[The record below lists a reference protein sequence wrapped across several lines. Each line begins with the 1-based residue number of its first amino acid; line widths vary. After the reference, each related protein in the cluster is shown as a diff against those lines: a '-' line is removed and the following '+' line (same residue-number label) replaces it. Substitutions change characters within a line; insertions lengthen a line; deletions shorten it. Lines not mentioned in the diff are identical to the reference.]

1 MIRPNYNIR
10 AKIYQSAGKHSYF
23 RLNLMDSASLRSLTP
38 LLDGIDR
45 WVELAPL
52 LPVIVSLEL
61 VLSADNAVALASI
74 TRNLNSRELQK
85 QALNVGIFIALLLR
99 ILVILTA
106 QFFLNFWPIKLIG
119 GIYLITLSFSKIL
132 GFENNYIVDETQ
144 INTKNNQTNL
154 FKVILLLSITDLAF
168 SIDSITAAV
177 AISDQFL
184 LVITGA
190 IIGVIALR
198 FTSGLF
204 IKWLEIYCNLE
215 KAGYIAVAIVG
226 FKLIIQLIFY
236 KLIIPEYLF
245 FLTMLCLFLWGF
257 SKRINEFS

>member
-1 MIRPNYNIR
+1 
-10 AKIYQSAGKHSYF
+10 
-23 RLNLMDSASLRSLTP
+23 MDSASLRSLTP

-74 TRNLNSRELQK
+74 TKNLNNIDLQRK
-85 QALNVGIFIALLLR
+85 ALNIGIFIALLLR

-106 QFFLNFWPIKLIG
+106 QFFLNFWPVKLIG
-119 GIYLITLSFSKIL
+119 GIYLISLSISKFISLNSNDSNKDINDKSDNSKIS
-132 GFENNYIVDETQ
+132 
-144 INTKNNQTNL
+144 L
-154 FKVILLLSITDLAF
+154 FRVILLLSITDLAF

-204 IKWLEIYCNLE
+204 IKWLEVYINLE
-215 KAGYIAVAIVG
+215 KAGYIAVGLIG
-226 FKLIIQLIFY
+226 LKLIIQLILY
-236 KLIIPEYLF
+236 KVVIPEYLF
-245 FLTMLCLFLWGF
+245 FLVMLGLFLWGF
-257 SKRINEFS
+257 SKKDNVVNDV

>member
-1 MIRPNYNIR
+1 
-10 AKIYQSAGKHSYF
+10 
-23 RLNLMDSASLRSLTP
+23 MDSASLKSLTP

-52 LPVIVSLEL
+52 LPVIISLEL

-74 TRNLNSRELQK
+74 TKNLNNINLQK
-85 QALNVGIFIALLLR
+85 QALNIGIFIALLLR
-99 ILVILTA
+99 IIVILTA
-106 QFFLNFWPIKLIG
+106 QFFLNFWPVKLIG
-119 GIYLITLSFSKIL
+119 GIYLISLSISKLISINSNVL
-132 GFENNYIVDETQ
+132 VVNEDSDNTNENLS
-144 INTKNNQTNL
+144 L
-154 FKVILLLSITDLAF
+154 FKVILLLAVTDLAF

-204 IKWLEIYCNLE
+204 IKWLEIYSNLE
-215 KAGYIAVAIVG
+215 KAGYIAVGIIG
-226 FKLIIQLIFY
+226 LKLIIQLIFY
-236 KLIIPEYLF
+236 KIIIPEYLF
-245 FLTMLCLFLWGF
+245 FFLMLCLFLWGF
-257 SKRINEFS
+257 SIKDVKVNMN

>member
-1 MIRPNYNIR
+1 
-10 AKIYQSAGKHSYF
+10 
-23 RLNLMDSASLRSLTP
+23 MDSASLRSLTP

-74 TRNLNSRELQK
+74 TKNLNNIDLQRK
-85 QALNVGIFIALLLR
+85 ALNIGIFIALLLR

-106 QFFLNFWPIKLIG
+106 QFFLNFWPVKLIG
-119 GIYLITLSFSKIL
+119 GIYLITLSISKFLSLNSNVSDKNIN
-132 GFENNYIVDETQ
+132 ENSEKSNIS
-144 INTKNNQTNL
+144 L
-154 FKVILLLSITDLAF
+154 FKVILLLSVTDLAF

-204 IKWLEIYCNLE
+204 IKWLEIYINLE
-215 KAGYIAVAIVG
+215 KAGYIAVGLIG
-226 FKLIIQLIFY
+226 LKLIIQLVLF
-236 KLIIPEYLF
+236 KLVIPEYLF
-245 FLTMLCLFLWGF
+245 FLVMLFLFIWGF
-257 SKRINEFS
+257 SKKNSTINNV

>member
-1 MIRPNYNIR
+1 
-10 AKIYQSAGKHSYF
+10 
-23 RLNLMDSASLRSLTP
+23 MDSASLRSLTP

-74 TRNLNSRELQK
+74 TKNLNNIDLQRK
-85 QALNVGIFIALLLR
+85 ALNIGIFIALLLR

-106 QFFLNFWPIKLIG
+106 QFFLNFWPVKLIG
-119 GIYLITLSFSKIL
+119 GIYLISLSISKFLSLNNNDSDKNIN
-132 GFENNYIVDETQ
+132 ENSEKSNIS
-144 INTKNNQTNL
+144 L
-154 FKVILLLSITDLAF
+154 FKVILLLSVTDLAF

-204 IKWLEIYCNLE
+204 IKWLEIYINLE
-215 KAGYIAVAIVG
+215 KAGYIAVGLIG
-226 FKLIIQLIFY
+226 LKLIIQLVLF
-236 KLIIPEYLF
+236 KLVIPEYLF
-245 FLTMLCLFLWGF
+245 FLVMLCLFLWGF
-257 SKRINEFS
+257 SKKDTLINKI

>member
-1 MIRPNYNIR
+1 
-10 AKIYQSAGKHSYF
+10 
-23 RLNLMDSASLRSLTP
+23 MDSASLRSLTP

-74 TRNLNSRELQK
+74 TKQLNNIELQK
-85 QALNVGIFIALLLR
+85 KALNIGIFIALLLR
-99 ILVILTA
+99 IIVILTA
-106 QFFLNFWPIKLIG
+106 QFFLNFWPVKLIG
-119 GIYLITLSFSKIL
+119 GIYLISLSISKFITI
-132 GFENNYIVDETQ
+132 NSQQTSQ
-144 INTKNNQTNL
+144 INDINSSNSSISL
-154 FKVILLLSITDLAF
+154 LKVILLLSFTDLAF

-190 IIGVIALR
+190 LIGVIALR

-204 IKWLEIYCNLE
+204 IKWLQIYHNLE
-215 KAGYIAVAIVG
+215 KAGYIAVAAIG
-226 FKLIIQLIFY
+226 IKLISQLIFY
-236 KLIIPEYLF
+236 NFYIPEYLF
-245 FLTMLCLFLWGF
+245 FLMMLIIFVWGF
-257 SKRINEFS
+257 SSKVDHKI

>member
-1 MIRPNYNIR
+1 
-10 AKIYQSAGKHSYF
+10 
-23 RLNLMDSASLRSLTP
+23 MDSASLRSLTP

-52 LPVIVSLEL
+52 LPIIISLEL

-74 TRNLNSRELQK
+74 TKNLNNIELQK
-85 QALNVGIFIALLLR
+85 KALNIGIFIALLLR

-106 QFFLNFWPIKLIG
+106 QFFLNFWPVKLIG
-119 GIYLITLSFSKIL
+119 GIYLISLSLSKFITI
-132 GFENNYIVDETQ
+132 NNNSSISNEID
-144 INTKNNQTNL
+144 NNRKSLSSL
-154 FKVILLLSITDLAF
+154 FRIILLLAATDLAF

-204 IKWLEIYCNLE
+204 IKLLEIYINLE
-215 KAGYIAVAIVG
+215 KAGYIAVGIIG
-226 FKLIIQLIFY
+226 LKLIIQLILY
-236 KLIIPEYLF
+236 KLVIPEYLF
-245 FLTMLCLFLWGF
+245 FLVMLCLFLWGF
-257 SKRINEFS
+257 SKKNN

>member
-1 MIRPNYNIR
+1 
-10 AKIYQSAGKHSYF
+10 
-23 RLNLMDSASLRSLTP
+23 MDSASLRSLTP

-74 TRNLNSRELQK
+74 TKKLNNIDLQK
-85 QALNVGIFIALLLR
+85 KALNIGIFIALLLR

-106 QFFLNFWPIKLIG
+106 QFFLNFWPVKLIG
-119 GIYLITLSFSKIL
+119 GLYLISLSISKLFSL
-132 GFENNYIVDETQ
+132 NNNDNIIKEDS
-144 INTKNNQTNL
+144 INTKSNTTL
-154 FKVILLLSITDLAF
+154 LKVITLLAVTDLAF

-204 IKWLEIYCNLE
+204 IKWLEIYINLE
-215 KAGYIAVAIVG
+215 KAGYIAVAIIG
-226 FKLIIQLIFY
+226 FKLIIGVIFY
-236 KLIIPEYLF
+236 KFLIPEYIF
-245 FLTMLCLFLWGF
+245 FLVMLCLFLWGF
-257 SKRINEFS
+257 STKESYNNV

>member
-1 MIRPNYNIR
+1 
-10 AKIYQSAGKHSYF
+10 
-23 RLNLMDSASLRSLTP
+23 MDSASLRSLTP

-74 TRNLNSRELQK
+74 TKNLNNIDLQK
-85 QALNVGIFIALLLR
+85 KALNIGIFIALILR

-106 QFFLNFWPIKLIG
+106 QFFLNFWPVKLLG
-119 GIYLITLSFSKIL
+119 GIYLISLSISKLLSFRKKQ
-132 GFENNYIVDETQ
+132 NNDFNDSIHS
-144 INTKNNQTNL
+144 KNNISLLN
-154 FKVILLLSITDLAF
+154 VIILLAATDLAF

-190 IIGVIALR
+190 IIGVLALR

-204 IKWLEIYCNLE
+204 IKWLEIYVNLE
-215 KAGYIAVAIVG
+215 KAGYIAVALIGV
-226 FKLIIQLIFY
+226 KLILQLILY
-236 KLIIPEYLF
+236 NVVIPEYLF
-245 FLTMLCLFLWGF
+245 FLLMLCLFLWGF
-257 SKRINEFS
+257 SSKQINTI

>member
-1 MIRPNYNIR
+1 
-10 AKIYQSAGKHSYF
+10 
-23 RLNLMDSASLRSLTP
+23 MDSASLRSLTP

-74 TRNLNSRELQK
+74 TKQLNNIELQK
-85 QALNVGIFIALLLR
+85 KALNIGVFIALLLR
-99 ILVILTA
+99 IIVILTA
-106 QFFLNFWPIKLIG
+106 QFFLNFWPVKLIG
-119 GIYLITLSFSKIL
+119 GIYLISLSISKFI
-132 GFENNYIVDETQ
+132 T
-144 INTKNNQTNL
+144 INSQQTSQLNDTNSSNSSISL
-154 FKVILLLSITDLAF
+154 LKVILLLSFTDLAF

-190 IIGVIALR
+190 LIGVIALR

-204 IKWLEIYCNLE
+204 IKWLQIYHNLE
-215 KAGYIAVAIVG
+215 KAGYIAVAAIG
-226 FKLIIQLIFY
+226 IKLIFQLIFY
-236 KLIIPEYLF
+236 NFYIPEYLF
-245 FLTMLCLFLWGF
+245 FLMMLIIFVWGF
-257 SKRINEFS
+257 SSKVDHKI

>member
-1 MIRPNYNIR
+1 
-10 AKIYQSAGKHSYF
+10 
-23 RLNLMDSASLRSLTP
+23 MDSASLRSLTP

-74 TRNLNSRELQK
+74 TKNLNNIDLQRK
-85 QALNVGIFIALLLR
+85 ALNIGIFIALLLR

-106 QFFLNFWPIKLIG
+106 QFFLNFWPVKLIG
-119 GIYLITLSFSKIL
+119 GIYLISLSISKFLSLNNNGSDKNLI
-132 GFENNYIVDETQ
+132 ENSEQSNIS
-144 INTKNNQTNL
+144 L
-154 FKVILLLSITDLAF
+154 FKVILLLSVTDLAF

-204 IKWLEIYCNLE
+204 IKWLEIY
-215 KAGYIAVAIVG
+215 I
-226 FKLIIQLIFY
+226 
-236 KLIIPEYLF
+236 
-245 FLTMLCLFLWGF
+245 CLLYT
-257 SKRINEFS
+257 SPSPRD

>member
-1 MIRPNYNIR
+1 
-10 AKIYQSAGKHSYF
+10 
-23 RLNLMDSASLRSLTP
+23 MDSASLRSLTP

-52 LPVIVSLEL
+52 LPIIISLEL

-74 TRNLNSRELQK
+74 TKNLN
-85 QALNVGIFIALLLR
+85 
-99 ILVILTA
+99 
-106 QFFLNFWPIKLIG
+106 
-119 GIYLITLSFSKIL
+119 
-132 GFENNYIVDETQ
+132 ENSEKYNIS
-144 INTKNNQTNL
+144 L
-154 FKVILLLSITDLAF
+154 FKVILLLSVTDLAF

-204 IKWLEIYCNLE
+204 IKWLEIYINLE
-215 KAGYIAVAIVG
+215 KAGYIAVGLIG
-226 FKLIIQLIFY
+226 LKLIIQLVLF
-236 KLIIPEYLF
+236 KLVIPEYLF
-245 FLTMLCLFLWGF
+245 FLVMLFLFIWGF
-257 SKRINEFS
+257 SKKNSSINNV

>member
-1 MIRPNYNIR
+1 
-10 AKIYQSAGKHSYF
+10 
-23 RLNLMDSASLRSLTP
+23 MDSASLRSLTP

-61 VLSADNAVALASI
+61 ILSADNAVALASI
-74 TRNLNSRELQK
+74 TRNLNNLELQK
-85 QALNVGIFIALLLR
+85 TALNIGIFIALLLR
-99 ILVILTA
+99 IFVILTA
-106 QFFLNFWPIKLIG
+106 QYFLNFWPVKLIG
-119 GIYLITLSFSKIL
+119 GLYLLFLSISKLSTFNSKVQIDNDISNN
-132 GFENNYIVDETQ
+132 ENS
-144 INTKNNQTNL
+144 KSSL
-154 FKVILLLSITDLAF
+154 FKVILLLAITDLAF

-204 IKWLEIYCNLE
+204 IRWLEIYVNLE
-215 KAGYIAVAIVG
+215 KAGYIAVAIIG
-226 FKLIIQLIFY
+226 IKLIIQLIFY
-236 KLIIPEYLF
+236 QVVIPEYLF
-245 FLTMLCLFLWGF
+245 FLVMLFLFIWGF
-257 SKRINEFS
+257 SSKEINFNS

>member
-1 MIRPNYNIR
+1 
-10 AKIYQSAGKHSYF
+10 
-23 RLNLMDSASLRSLTP
+23 MDSASLRSLTP

-52 LPVIVSLEL
+52 LPVIISLEL

-74 TRNLNSRELQK
+74 TKNLNNIDLQK
-85 QALNVGIFIALLLR
+85 RALNIGIVIALILR

-106 QFFLNFWPIKLIG
+106 QFFLNFWPVKLIG
-119 GIYLITLSFSKIL
+119 GFYLISLAIFK
-132 GFENNYIVDETQ
+132 F
-144 INTKNNQTNL
+144 ININNQGSINQKSSIDNDSSNSL
-154 FKVILLLSITDLAF
+154 INVILLLAVTDLAF

-190 IIGVIALR
+190 VIGVIALR

-204 IKWLEIYCNLE
+204 IRWLELYVNLE
-215 KAGYIAVAIVG
+215 KAGYIAVAIIG
-226 FKLIIQLIFY
+226 LKLIIQLILY
-236 KLIIPEYLF
+236 QIVIPEYLF
-245 FLTMLCLFLWGF
+245 FLVMLCLFLWGF
-257 SKRINEFS
+257 SRKKMI

>member
-1 MIRPNYNIR
+1 
-10 AKIYQSAGKHSYF
+10 
-23 RLNLMDSASLRSLTP
+23 MDSASLRSLTP
-38 LLDGIDR
+38 LLDGIDQ

-61 VLSADNAVALASI
+61 ILSADNAVALASI
-74 TRNLNSRELQK
+74 TKKLNNIELQK
-85 QALNVGIFIALLLR
+85 KALNIGILIALLLR

-106 QFFLNFWPIKLIG
+106 QYFLNFWPVKLLG
-119 GIYLITLSFSKIL
+119 GLYLISLSISKFIS
-132 GFENNYIVDETQ
+132 FNNNHSNDRHDLNIRSSSASL
-144 INTKNNQTNL
+144 I
-154 FKVILLLSITDLAF
+154 KVIFLLAITDLAF

-204 IKWLEIYCNLE
+204 IKWLEIYVNLE
-215 KAGYIAVAIVG
+215 KAGYIAVALIG
-226 FKLIIQLIFY
+226 IKLIIQVIIY
-236 KLIIPEYLF
+236 KVLIPEYLF
-245 FLTMLCLFLWGF
+245 FLIMLFIFSWGF
-257 SKRINEFS
+257 SNKVTTIHND

>member
-1 MIRPNYNIR
+1 
-10 AKIYQSAGKHSYF
+10 
-23 RLNLMDSASLRSLTP
+23 MDSASLRSLTP

-52 LPVIVSLEL
+52 LPIIVSLEL

-74 TRNLNSRELQK
+74 TKNLNSIDLQK
-85 QALNVGIFIALLLR
+85 KALNIGIFIALIFR

-106 QFFLNFWPIKLIG
+106 QLILNFWPVKLIG
-119 GIYLITLSFSKIL
+119 GIYLITLSVSKFISL
-132 GFENNYIVDETQ
+132 NDYDINDKDED
-144 INTKNNQTNL
+144 TNKGLESSL
-154 FKVILLLSITDLAF
+154 FKVIILLSLTDIAF

-204 IKWLEIYCNLE
+204 IKWLEIYINLE
-215 KAGYIAVAIVG
+215 KAGYIAVG
-226 FKLIIQLIFY
+226 FIGAKLILQLIFY
-236 KLIIPEYLF
+236 KLVIPEYLF
-245 FLTMLCLFLWGF
+245 FLFMLCLFLWGF
-257 SKRINEFS
+257 SEKESKVEKF

>member
-1 MIRPNYNIR
+1 
-10 AKIYQSAGKHSYF
+10 
-23 RLNLMDSASLRSLTP
+23 MDSASLRSLTP

-74 TRNLNSRELQK
+74 TKNLNNIDLQK
-85 QALNVGIFIALLLR
+85 KALNIGIFIAFLLR

-106 QFFLNFWPIKLIG
+106 QFILNFWPVKLIG
-119 GIYLITLSFSKIL
+119 GLYLISLSISKFISI
-132 GFENNYIVDETQ
+132 NNRDSIQKEKTS
-144 INTKNNQTNL
+144 NQKLKSSL
-154 FKVILLLSITDLAF
+154 FKVILLLAITDLAF

-204 IKWLEIYCNLE
+204 IKWLEIYINLE
-215 KAGYIAVAIVG
+215 KAGYIAVAIIG

-236 KLIIPEYLF
+236 KIIIPEYLF
-245 FLTMLCLFLWGF
+245 FLLMLCLFLWGF
-257 SKRINEFS
+257 SNKNSTIKNV

>member
-1 MIRPNYNIR
+1 
-10 AKIYQSAGKHSYF
+10 
-23 RLNLMDSASLRSLTP
+23 MDSASLRSLTP

-61 VLSADNAVALASI
+61 ILSADNAVALASI
-74 TRNLNSRELQK
+74 TKNLSDINQQK
-85 QALNVGIFIALLLR
+85 KALNIGIFIALLLR

-106 QFFLNFWPIKLIG
+106 QFFLNFWPVKLIG
-119 GIYLITLSFSKIL
+119 GLYLITLSISKFISL
-132 GFENNYIVDETQ
+132 NKKTMKDKEINYQPKISL
-144 INTKNNQTNL
+144 IR
-154 FKVILLLSITDLAF
+154 VIFLLSVTDLAF

-190 IIGVIALR
+190 IIGVVALR

-204 IKWLEIYCNLE
+204 IKWLEIYVNLE
-215 KAGYIAVAIVG
+215 KAGYIAVALIGV
-226 FKLIIQLIFY
+226 KLIIQLIFY
-236 KLIIPEYLF
+236 NIVVPEYLF
-245 FLTMLCLFLWGF
+245 FMIMLCLFLWGF
-257 SKRINEFS
+257 SKKESTIDII

>member
-1 MIRPNYNIR
+1 
-10 AKIYQSAGKHSYF
+10 
-23 RLNLMDSASLRSLTP
+23 MDSASLRSLTP

-74 TRNLNSRELQK
+74 TKNLNNIDLQRK
-85 QALNVGIFIALLLR
+85 ALNIGIFIALLLR

-106 QFFLNFWPIKLIG
+106 QFFLNFWPVKLIG
-119 GIYLITLSFSKIL
+119 GIYLISLSISKFL
-132 GFENNYIVDETQ
+132 SLNNNGSDKNLDENSEKSNIS
-144 INTKNNQTNL
+144 L
-154 FKVILLLSITDLAF
+154 FKVILLLSVTDLAF

-204 IKWLEIYCNLE
+204 IKWLEIYINLE
-215 KAGYIAVAIVG
+215 KAGYIAVGLIG
-226 FKLIIQLIFY
+226 LKLIIQLVLF
-236 KLIIPEYLF
+236 KLVIPEYLF
-245 FLTMLCLFLWGF
+245 FLVMLFLFIWGF
-257 SKRINEFS
+257 SKKNSSINNV

>member
-1 MIRPNYNIR
+1 
-10 AKIYQSAGKHSYF
+10 
-23 RLNLMDSASLRSLTP
+23 MDSASLRSLTP

-74 TRNLNSRELQK
+74 TKNLNNIDLQRK
-85 QALNVGIFIALLLR
+85 ALNIGIFIALLLR

-106 QFFLNFWPIKLIG
+106 QFFLNFWPVKLIG
-119 GIYLITLSFSKIL
+119 GIYLISLSISKFLSLKNDGSDKNLI
-132 GFENNYIVDETQ
+132 ENSEQSNIS
-144 INTKNNQTNL
+144 L
-154 FKVILLLSITDLAF
+154 FKVILLLSVTDLAF

-204 IKWLEIYCNLE
+204 IKWLEIYINLE
-215 KAGYIAVAIVG
+215 KAGYIAVGLIG
-226 FKLIIQLIFY
+226 IKLIIQLVLF
-236 KLIIPEYLF
+236 KLVIPEYLF
-245 FLTMLCLFLWGF
+245 FLVMLFLFIWGF
-257 SKRINEFS
+257 SKKNSSINNV

>member
-1 MIRPNYNIR
+1 
-10 AKIYQSAGKHSYF
+10 
-23 RLNLMDSASLRSLTP
+23 MDSASLRSLTP

-52 LPVIVSLEL
+52 LPIIVSLEL

-74 TRNLNSRELQK
+74 TKNLNDIQLQK
-85 QALNVGIFIALLLR
+85 KALNIGIFIALILR

-106 QFFLNFWPIKLIG
+106 QFILNFWPVKLIG
-119 GIYLITLSFSKIL
+119 GIYLISLSISKFIS
-132 GFENNYIVDETQ
+132 
-144 INTKNNQTNL
+144 INTNKSNDNKHINNNSESSI
-154 FKVILLLSITDLAF
+154 FKIIVLLSITDLAF

-204 IKWLEIYCNLE
+204 IKWLEIYINLE
-215 KAGYIAVAIVG
+215 KAGYIAVGIIG
-226 FKLIIQLIFY
+226 IKLILELLFN
-236 KLIIPEYLF
+236 LLVIPEYLF
-245 FLTMLCLFLWGF
+245 FFLMVCLFLWGF
-257 SKRINEFS
+257 SSKENTTDNF

>member
-1 MIRPNYNIR
+1 
-10 AKIYQSAGKHSYF
+10 
-23 RLNLMDSASLRSLTP
+23 MDSASLRSLTP

-74 TRNLNSRELQK
+74 TKNLNNIDLQK
-85 QALNVGIFIALLLR
+85 KALNFGIFIALLLR

-106 QFFLNFWPIKLIG
+106 EFFLNFWPIKLLG
-119 GIYLITLSFSKIL
+119 GLYLLSLSVTRI
-132 GFENNYIVDETQ
+132 
-144 INTKNNQTNL
+144 INSANNQFDSSEENIETKPSL
-154 FKVILLLSITDLAF
+154 SMFKVILLLATTDLAF

-204 IKWLEIYCNLE
+204 IKWLQIYSNLE
-215 KAGYIAVAIVG
+215 RAGYIAVGIIG
-226 FKLIIQLIFY
+226 IKLIIQLILYNF
-236 KLIIPEYLF
+236 IIPEYLF
-245 FLTMLCLFLWGF
+245 FLMMLCLFFWGF
-257 SKRINEFS
+257 SDKNASISNF

>member
-1 MIRPNYNIR
+1 
-10 AKIYQSAGKHSYF
+10 
-23 RLNLMDSASLRSLTP
+23 MDSASLRSLTP

-74 TRNLNSRELQK
+74 TKNLNNIDLQRK
-85 QALNVGIFIALLLR
+85 ALNIGIFIALLLR

-106 QFFLNFWPIKLIG
+106 QFFLNFWPVKLIG
-119 GIYLITLSFSKIL
+119 GIYLISLSISKFSSLNSNDSNKDNNDKSDNPKIS
-132 GFENNYIVDETQ
+132 
-144 INTKNNQTNL
+144 L
-154 FKVILLLSITDLAF
+154 FRVIILLSITDLAF

-204 IKWLEIYCNLE
+204 IKWLEIYINLE
-215 KAGYIAVAIVG
+215 KAGYIAVGLIG
-226 FKLIIQLIFY
+226 LKLIIQLILY
-236 KLIIPEYLF
+236 KVVIPEYLF
-245 FLTMLCLFLWGF
+245 FLVMLGLFLWGF
-257 SKRINEFS
+257 SKKDNVINDV

>member
-1 MIRPNYNIR
+1 
-10 AKIYQSAGKHSYF
+10 
-23 RLNLMDSASLRSLTP
+23 MDSASLRSLTP

-52 LPVIVSLEL
+52 LPIIISLEL

-74 TRNLNSRELQK
+74 TKNLNNINLQK
-85 QALNVGIFIALLLR
+85 RALNIGIFIALILR

-106 QFFLNFWPIKLIG
+106 QFILNFWPIKLIG
-119 GIYLITLSFSKIL
+119 GLYLISLSISKLVFINDN
-132 GFENNYIVDETQ
+132 GFNNNDSNDNRYTNKNFETSLV
-144 INTKNNQTNL
+144 N
-154 FKVILLLSITDLAF
+154 VILLLSVTDLAF

-204 IKWLEIYCNLE
+204 IKWLEIYVNLE
-215 KAGYIAVAIVG
+215 KAGYIAVGIIG
-226 FKLIIQLIFY
+226 LKLIIQLIIY
-236 KLIIPEYLF
+236 QLVIPEYLF
-245 FLTMLCLFLWGF
+245 FLVMLFLFIWGF
-257 SKRINEFS
+257 SRKINNIDTI

>member
-1 MIRPNYNIR
+1 
-10 AKIYQSAGKHSYF
+10 
-23 RLNLMDSASLRSLTP
+23 MDSASLRSLTP
-38 LLDGIDR
+38 ILDGIDK

-52 LPVIVSLEL
+52 LPIIISLEL

-74 TRNLNSRELQK
+74 TKNLNNIELQK
-85 QALNVGIFIALLLR
+85 KALNIGIFIALLLR

-106 QFFLNFWPIKLIG
+106 QFILNFWPVKLIG
-119 GIYLITLSFSKIL
+119 GTYLISLSIKKFL
-132 GFENNYIVDETQ
+132 D
-144 INTKNNQTNL
+144 TKNNQSIDNDIYIKSKSNISI
-154 FKVILLLSITDLAF
+154 FNVILLLSVTDLAF

-204 IKWLEIYCNLE
+204 IKWLEIYINLE
-215 KAGYIAVAIVG
+215 KAGYIAVGIIG
-226 FKLIIQLIFY
+226 IKLIIQLIFFQ
-236 KLIIPEYLF
+236 LVIPEYLF
-245 FLTMLCLFLWGF
+245 FLVMLCLFLWGF
-257 SKRINEFS
+257 SRKEDTIA

>member
-1 MIRPNYNIR
+1 
-10 AKIYQSAGKHSYF
+10 
-23 RLNLMDSASLRSLTP
+23 MDSASLRSLTP

-52 LPVIVSLEL
+52 LPIIISLEL

-74 TRNLNSRELQK
+74 TKNLNNINLQK
-85 QALNVGIFIALLLR
+85 RALNIGIFIALILR

-106 QFFLNFWPIKLIG
+106 QFILNFWPIKLIG
-119 GIYLITLSFSKIL
+119 GLYLISLSISKLVFINDN
-132 GFENNYIVDETQ
+132 GFNNNDSNDNRYTNKNFETSLV
-144 INTKNNQTNL
+144 N
-154 FKVILLLSITDLAF
+154 VILLLSVTDLAF

-204 IKWLEIYCNLE
+204 IKWLEIYVNLE
-215 KAGYIAVAIVG
+215 KAGYIAVGIIG
-226 FKLIIQLIFY
+226 IKLIIQLIIY
-236 KLIIPEYLF
+236 QLVIPEYLF
-245 FLTMLCLFLWGF
+245 FLVMLFLFIWGF
-257 SKRINEFS
+257 SRKINNIDTI

>member
-1 MIRPNYNIR
+1 
-10 AKIYQSAGKHSYF
+10 
-23 RLNLMDSASLRSLTP
+23 MDSASLRSLTP

-61 VLSADNAVALASI
+61 ILSADNAVALASI
-74 TRNLNSRELQK
+74 TKNLSDINQQK
-85 QALNVGIFIALLLR
+85 KALNIGIFIALLLR

-106 QFFLNFWPIKLIG
+106 QFFLNFWPVKLIG
-119 GIYLITLSFSKIL
+119 GLYLISLSISKFISL
-132 GFENNYIVDETQ
+132 NKHKIEDKEVNYQPQ
-144 INTKNNQTNL
+144 ISL
-154 FKVILLLSITDLAF
+154 IRVIFLLSVTDLAF

-198 FTSGLF
+198 FTSELF
-204 IKWLEIYCNLE
+204 IKWLEIYINLE
-215 KAGYIAVAIVG
+215 KAGYIAVGLIG
-226 FKLIIQLIFY
+226 LKLIIQLVLF
-236 KLIIPEYLF
+236 KLVIPEYLF
-245 FLTMLCLFLWGF
+245 FLLMLFLFIWGF
-257 SKRINEFS
+257 SKKNSSINNV